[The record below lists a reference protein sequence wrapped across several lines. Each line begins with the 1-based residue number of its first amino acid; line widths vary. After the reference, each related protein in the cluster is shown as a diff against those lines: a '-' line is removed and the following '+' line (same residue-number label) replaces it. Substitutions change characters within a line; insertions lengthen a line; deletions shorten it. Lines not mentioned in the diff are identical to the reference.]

1 MRSEQGRT
9 TAVLVHAA
17 WFDGSSW
24 AKVIA
29 GLGNLGVPS
38 VAVQLPLTSLSDDA
52 AAVRAVIDRQAGPV
66 VLVGHSYSGAAA
78 TAAGADNKKVKA
90 IVYVAAIV
98 PDERETVGAV
108 FQRVPAHPDA
118 PTLVPDAAGFLWVDC
133 KAFTKAIAPDAAPA
147 ETALLTA
154 VQKPISV
161 KCLGEPMSSAAWRE
175 KPTYFLIAEN
185 DRMVAP
191 ETQRFEARRMGSKT
205 ISLPVD
211 HTPLLSAANAI
222 VDVILEASG
231 ASKGAQ

>member
-1 MRSEQGRT
+1 MRSEQART

-29 GLGNLGVPS
+29 RLGNVGVPS
-38 VAVQLPLTSLSDDA
+38 AAVQLPLTSLSDDA

-66 VLVGHSYSGAAA
+66 VLVGHSYGGAAA
-78 TAAGADNKKVKA
+78 TVAGAGNEKVKA

-108 FQRVPAHPDA
+108 FQRAPAHPDA
-118 PTLVPDAAGFLWVDC
+118 PALAPDAAGFLWVDPS
-133 KAFTKAIAPDAAPA
+133 AFTAAIAPDAAPA
-147 ETALLTA
+147 ETALLAA

-161 KCLGEPMSSAAWRE
+161 KCLGEPLSAAAWRE
-175 KPTYFLIAEN
+175 KPSYFLIAEN

-191 ETQRFEARRMGSKT
+191 ETQRFLARRMGSKT
-205 ISLPVD
+205 ISMPVD
-211 HTPLLSAANAI
+211 HTPLLSAPDAI
-222 VDVILEASG
+222 VDLIVEASS
-231 ASKGAQ
+231 APKGAR